1 MVRLPRSNLHSEQAG
16 DFDSN
21 VNQFRRSDP
30 YSDLTTRHRAEE
42 FQIGD
47 NRSIPAARISYSQLL
62 PGCRLTTDKPTFFY
76 VGS

>member
-1 MVRLPRSNLHSEQAG
+1 LTATLISFAAAIHYR
-16 DFDSN
+16 
-21 VNQFRRSDP
+21 
-30 YSDLTTRHRAEE
+30 DLTTRHRAEE

-62 PGCRLTTDKPTFFY
+62 PGCRLTTDKPTFCY